1 MPVPEEADNSSAG
14 YGRVPR
20 VTAPVS
26 VVVLDDFQDVALSIA
41 DWSPLEGR
49 AHVTRHTDHLADPD
63 ALADRLAG
71 ADVVVAMRERTPFPA
86 TLLARLPR
94 LRLLVTTGMA
104 NAAIDLPAA
113 AAQGVVVSGTAGGS
127 AAAAELTWALVMA
140 LARDVVADDRAVRA
154 GRWQEHLGIELAGST
169 LGLLGLGRIGATVA
183 GYAHAFGMEVLAWSE
198 NLTAERAAEHGA
210 RLVDKAGLFAGSD
223 VVSVHLRL
231 SERTRGLVGPAE
243 LRLLGP
249 GGRLVN
255 TSRGP
260 IVDEAALLAALS
272 AGTIAGAALDVF
284 DVEPLPADAPLR
296 QAPRTVLTP
305 HVGYVSRQA
314 YATMYGQCVE
324 DVVAWLDGAPVRVLT

>member
-1 MPVPEEADNSSAG
+1 
-14 YGRVPR
+14 
-20 VTAPVS
+20 VTAPVP
-26 VVVLDDFQDVALSIA
+26 VVVLDDFQDVALSVA
-41 DWSPLEGR
+41 DWSPLAGR
-49 AHVTRHTDHLADPD
+49 AHVVRYTDHVDDVDALVARLAD
-63 ALADRLAG
+63 AA
-71 ADVVVAMRERTPFPA
+71 VVVAMRERTSFPA
-86 TLLARLPR
+86 PLLARLPR
-94 LRLLVTTGMA
+94 LRLLVTTGTA

-113 AAQGVVVSGTAGGS
+113 AAQGVVVCGTAGGT

-169 LGLLGLGRIGATVA
+169 LGLLGLGRIGAVVA
-183 GYAHAFGMEVLAWSE
+183 GYARAFDMEVLAWSE
-198 NLTAERAAEHGA
+198 NLTAGRAAEHGA

-231 SERTRGLVGPAE
+231 SDRTRGLVGPAE

-284 DVEPLPADAPLR
+284 DVEPLPVDSPLR
-296 QAPRTVLTP
+296 SAPRTVLTP
-305 HVGYVSRQA
+305 HVGYASRQS
-314 YATMYGQCVE
+314 YAAMYGQAVE
-324 DVVAWLDGAPVRVLT
+324 DVVAWLDGAPVRVLSAG

>member
-1 MPVPEEADNSSAG
+1 MPP
-14 YGRVPR
+14 
-20 VTAPVS
+20 PVS
-26 VVVLDDFQDVALSIA
+26 VVVLDDFQDVALSVA
-41 DWSPLEGR
+41 DWSPLAGR
-49 AHVTRHTDHLADPD
+49 ADVVRHTDHLDDAD
-63 ALADRLAG
+63 ALAARLAD

-86 TLLARLPR
+86 ALLARLPR

-104 NAAIDLPAA
+104 NASIDLPAA
-113 AAQGVVVSGTAGGS
+113 AAQGVVVCGTAGGS
-127 AAAAELTWALVMA
+127 AATAELAWALVLA
-140 LARDVVADDRAVRA
+140 VARDVVADDRAVRA
-154 GRWQEHLGIELAGST
+154 GRWQDHLGIELAGST
-169 LGLLGLGRIGATVA
+169 LGLLGLGRIGAA
-183 GYAHAFGMEVLAWSE
+183 MARYAHAFDMEVLAWSQ

-231 SERTRGLVGPAE
+231 SDRTRGLVGPAE

-284 DVEPLPADAPLR
+284 DVEPLPVDSPLR
-296 QAPRTVLTP
+296 SAPRTVLTP
-305 HVGYVSRQA
+305 HVGYVSRQS
-314 YATMYGQCVE
+314 YAAMYGQAVA
-324 DVVAWLDGAPVRVLT
+324 DVVAWLDGDPVRVLSAG

>member
-1 MPVPEEADNSSAG
+1 
-14 YGRVPR
+14 
-20 VTAPVS
+20 VTPPVS
-26 VVVLDDFQDVALSIA
+26 VVVLDDFQDVALSVA
-41 DWSPLEGR
+41 DWSPLAGR
-49 AHVTRHTDHLADPD
+49 ADVVRHTDHLDDAD
-63 ALADRLAG
+63 ALAARLAD

-86 TLLARLPR
+86 ALLARLPR

-104 NAAIDLPAA
+104 NASIDLPAA
-113 AAQGVVVSGTAGGS
+113 AAQGVVVCGTAGGS
-127 AAAAELTWALVMA
+127 AATAELAWALVLA
-140 LARDVVADDRAVRA
+140 VARDVVADDRAVRA
-154 GRWQEHLGIELAGST
+154 GRWQDHLGIELAGST
-169 LGLLGLGRIGATVA
+169 LGLLGLGRIGAA
-183 GYAHAFGMEVLAWSE
+183 MARYAHAFDMEVLAWSQ

-231 SERTRGLVGPAE
+231 SDRTRGLVGPAE

-284 DVEPLPADAPLR
+284 DVEPLPVDSPLR
-296 QAPRTVLTP
+296 SAPRTVLTP
-305 HVGYVSRQA
+305 HVGYVSRQS
-314 YATMYGQCVE
+314 YAAMYGQAVA
-324 DVVAWLDGAPVRVLT
+324 DVVAWLDGDPVRVLPAG